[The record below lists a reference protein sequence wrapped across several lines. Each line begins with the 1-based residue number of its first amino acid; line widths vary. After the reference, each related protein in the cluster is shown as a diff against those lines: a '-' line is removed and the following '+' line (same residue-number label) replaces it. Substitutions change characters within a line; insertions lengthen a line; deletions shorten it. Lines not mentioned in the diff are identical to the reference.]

1 MQKQHGNLNLS
12 PAIKLDSGDFLQK
25 LRWSVSASLKSH
37 RFEFRNV
44 RKNDRTL
51 HKLVLIH
58 NLCLTK
64 ACATYRIPPVIL
76 TQCSRQKQI
85 QKVNLS

>member
-64 ACATYRIPPVIL
+64 ACASFICV
-76 TQCSRQKQI
+76 S
-85 QKVNLS
+85 